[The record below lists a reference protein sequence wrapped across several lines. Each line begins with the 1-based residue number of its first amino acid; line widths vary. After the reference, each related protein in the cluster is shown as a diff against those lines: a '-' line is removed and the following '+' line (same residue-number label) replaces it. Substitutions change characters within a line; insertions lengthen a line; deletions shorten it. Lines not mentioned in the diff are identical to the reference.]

1 MKEPDESQQ
10 AAITRLT
17 EVIGQQTVAIT
28 RLAESN
34 ESLVAVI
41 LQLID
46 DRIDDDD
53 ESSSETYLSGKSKGG

>member
-1 MKEPDESQQ
+1 MTEPTENQQTGMSQ
-10 AAITRLT
+10 LT
-17 EVIGQQTVAIT
+17 EAIKLQTVALT

-46 DRIDDDD
+46 DRDDV
-53 ESSSETYLSGKSKGG
+53 EEPEIAKTYLSGKPRG